1 MDRAAIKEL
10 FDYTGFA
17 WERIAATIDSL
28 PPSQF
33 AERVPGSGWPALRDC
48 FEHFVAAYDGWING
62 EWALALGTLMYI
74 GPETLQTWEEMRS
87 YRRET
92 RAAFL
97 AALECTDN
105 VFYAKREYR
114 FSEVTEL
121 LSRADILT
129 NLLLHERG
137 HHGDLNTLFHQL
149 GVRSFVID
157 YRYFV
162 TRPGDFVTDD
172 GDE

>member
-1 MDRAAIKEL
+1 MDRAAINEL
-10 FDYTGFA
+10 YDYTEFA
-17 WERIAATIDSL
+17 WERVAATIDTL

-33 AERVPGSGWPALRDC
+33 AERVPGSGWPALGDC
-48 FEHFVAAYDGWING
+48 FEHFVSAYDGWING
-62 EWALALGTLMYI
+62 EWALALGKLLYP
-74 GPETLQTWEEMRS
+74 GPEALRTWAQMRA
-87 YRRET
+87 YRRGV
-92 RAAFL
+92 RDAFE
-97 AALECTDN
+97 AALECTDAEL
-105 VFYAKREYR
+105 FAKREYR
-114 FSEVTEL
+114 FAGISEM

-129 NLLLHERG
+129 NLLIHERG

-172 GDE
+172 EEG